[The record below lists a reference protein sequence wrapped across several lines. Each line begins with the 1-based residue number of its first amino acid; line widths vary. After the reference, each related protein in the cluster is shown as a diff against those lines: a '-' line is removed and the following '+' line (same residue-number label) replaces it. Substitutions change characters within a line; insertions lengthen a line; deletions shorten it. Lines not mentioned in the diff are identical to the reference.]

1 MYLLYADESGN
12 TGFDLDNKSQPIL
25 TLAGVMVNDSDW
37 YDLNYMFQKRKEEIC
52 PDLKTTEVHTSDIFS
67 ASKSTKK
74 GFDFRKY
81 TLDED
86 LQILENLVDFIVE
99 HKIPIITT
107 SITKSLFKQDCEKKL
122 GTSFKVDPYLYAFTS
137 LSYKYNNYL
146 IENSSNGMIFLD
158 EVQDKVI
165 DINYIY
171 EKLFVDNFDCDTNNV
186 IEKVVYTQS
195 KNNNFIQLA
204 DLCAFYIN
212 KMVNILLFNSVKN
225 EQKKEHCK
233 KMFDKLAPLIIN
245 YTFNTNDLF
254 FKHVK

>member
-12 TGFDLDNKSQPIL
+12 TGFDLYNKSQPIL
-25 TLAGVMVNDSDW
+25 TIAGVIVNDSDW

-67 ASKSTKK
+67 ASKSIKK

-81 TLDED
+81 TLEED

-99 HKIPIITT
+99 HKFPIITT
-107 SITKSLFKQDCEKKL
+107 SVPKVTFKQDCEKKL
-122 GTSFKVDPYLYAFTS
+122 GTSFKVDPYLSAFTS

-146 IENSSNGMIFLD
+146 IENNTNGMIFLD

-165 DINYIY
+165 DINSMY
-171 EKLFVDNFDCDTNNV
+171 EKLFIDNFACDTNNI

-212 KMVNILLFNSVKN
+212 KRVNILLFDAVKN
-225 EQKKEHCK
+225 KQKKEHCI
-233 KMFDKLAPLIIN
+233 KMFDKLTPFIIN
-245 YTFNTNDLF
+245 YTSNTDDLF
-254 FKHVK
+254 FKHIK